1 MAPQGTTRS
10 VATLRAMTFRISS
23 TPTSQLP
30 QQIPAISASLP
41 RCKDLISSSQ
51 LPSSK
56 DTSES
61 AVAIHKYKT
70 QLSALLQDRTVQGRW
85 TAIVLI
91 KATIEIGGWEVL
103 QKSGP
108 WVRGLLSIL
117 TKPDPP
123 TTKKLSVITLTRIF
137 MLTRDYPTLVR
148 EITTPSL
155 PTFIQSCL
163 NLATPKASNP
173 LLHTVLESFNQL
185 LPRHP
190 TIFRSF
196 MTQMQQIFVQVLA
209 PTPSNASKLGPAQAP
224 NFFVSSE
231 VSQIAQQLYVQLH
244 QCAPKATLAEEWEKS
259 LKGTVNNVHYV
270 ADKVFRAVVEDWQS
284 VSGVTS
290 TGNGRAIDANM
301 EDIGPDLMGLSGW
314 SGMYAGSERMI
325 GLLRLLREFMA
336 TPTATAVSF
345 RLGPLMDLLSRIFS
359 LTVPIS
365 SKVNDW
371 QNTIRFNNQISREER
386 EHLWAVLPHIHVTAM
401 EIVLTLFERFENTL
415 NPLVAGL
422 LDELTW
428 VFNAEK
434 DVIEVRSAVYSTV
447 SGLLNLSGS
456 TFPKSSIDPLG
467 NIIRSCCNDILP
479 QEPTM
484 SKSKAA
490 STTTK
495 GNGNSANQ
503 STTNADTFLG
513 ASNTPKTPAANF
525 AGLHTAAYALLPIL
539 LSKLPTQYISDSL
552 RTRMDRTAV
561 LAQHKEAMVASV
573 LNPPPTRKSGRPV
586 ASIMPLLARSCT
598 HSIDVEGL
606 IRPRM
611 PAIRT
616 KNATSAFDDEE
627 DDQQEDEEDLD
638 NADDVS
644 EESAKV
650 DFEDRDITMEESTR
664 SRLAAEE
671 AGPITHR
678 SFGLTSAQPTLNAL
692 TTITSNLTQ
701 DNVTAE
707 KSAKRIQPDTIPA
720 PPSPKRARL
729 ETIPQ
734 PKVPTQ
740 EVGLTTSVASATLE
754 TSNEPG
760 TVLQST
766 ASTVAGPISLSTP
779 RTEPS
784 ANDADSGDDDD
795 DFGALVLGQ
804 DSDDED

>member
-85 TAIVLI
+85 IAIVLI

-244 QCAPKATLAEEWEKS
+244 QCAPKATSAEEWEKS
-259 LKGTVNNVHYV
+259 LKGTINNVHYV

-386 EHLWAVLPHIHVTAM
+386 EQLWAVLPHIHVTAM
-401 EIVLTLFERFENTL
+401 EIVLTLFKRFENTL

-422 LDELTW
+422 LDQLTW

-434 DVIEVRSAVYSTV
+434 DVIEVRTAVYSTV

-467 NIIRSCCNDILP
+467 DIIRSCCNDMLP

-484 SKSKAA
+484 LKSKAA

-525 AGLHTAAYALLPIL
+525 AGLHTAAHALLPIL

-573 LNPPPTRKSGRPV
+573 LNPPPAKKSGRPV

-598 HSIDVEGL
+598 HNIDVEGL

-616 KNATSAFDDEE
+616 KITTSAFDDEE
-627 DDQQEDEEDLD
+627 DDQQEDEEDLG

-671 AGPITHR
+671 AGPITPR
-678 SFGLTSAQPTLNAL
+678 GFGLTPAQPTLNSL

-707 KSAKRIQPDTIPA
+707 KSAKRIQSDAIPA

-740 EVGLTTSVASATLE
+740 EVGLTTSMASATLE
-754 TSNEPG
+754 TSNEPR

>member
-1 MAPQGTTRS
+1 MAPQGTTSS
-10 VATLRAMTFRISS
+10 VGTLRAMTFRISS
-23 TPTSQLP
+23 TPTLQLP

-41 RCKDLISSSQ
+41 RCKDLISSCQ
-51 LPSSK
+51 LPGSK
-56 DTSES
+56 AASES
-61 AVAIHKYKT
+61 AVTVHKYKT
-70 QLSALLQDRTVQGRW
+70 QLSTLLQDRTVQGRW

-91 KATIEIGGWEVL
+91 KATIEIGGWEIL
-103 QKSGP
+103 SKSGP
-108 WVRGLLSIL
+108 WVRGLLLIL

-123 TTKKLSVITLTRIF
+123 TAKKLSVITLTRIF

-155 PTFIQSCL
+155 PAFIQSCL
-163 NLATPKASNP
+163 NLVISKALNP

-196 MTQMQQIFVQVLA
+196 MTQIQQIFVQVLA
-209 PTPSNASKLGPAQAP
+209 STPSNVTKPGPVQAP

-231 VSQIAQQLYVQLH
+231 VSQIAQQLYVRLH
-244 QCAPKATLAEEWEKS
+244 QCAPKATLADEWEKS
-259 LKGTVNNVHYV
+259 LKDTVSNVHYV

-284 VSGVTS
+284 VSGVTPTS
-290 TGNGRAIDANM
+290 TGQTIDANM
-301 EDIGPDLMGLSGW
+301 EDIGPDPMGLSGW
-314 SGMYAGSERMI
+314 SGVYAGSERMV
-325 GLLRLLREFMA
+325 GLLLLLREFMA
-336 TPTATAVSF
+336 TPTETAVSF
-345 RLGPLMDLLSRIFS
+345 RLGSLMDLLSRIFS

-371 QNTIRFNNQISREER
+371 QNTIRFNNQIGREER
-386 EHLWAVLPHIHVTAM
+386 EHLWAVLPHIHVTVM

-422 LDELTW
+422 LDQLTW

-434 DVIEVRSAVYSTV
+434 DDIEVRTAVYSTV

-456 TFPKSSIDPLG
+456 TLPKSSIDPLD

-484 SKSKAA
+484 STSKAA
-490 STTTK
+490 STATK

-513 ASNTPKTPAANF
+513 ASNTPKTPAADF
-525 AGLHTAAYALLPIL
+525 TGLHTAAHALLPIL
-539 LSKLPTQYISDSL
+539 LSKLPTQYIPDSL

-561 LAQHKEAMVASV
+561 LARHKEAMVASV
-573 LNPPPTRKSGRPV
+573 LNPPTKKSGRPV
-586 ASIMPLLARSCT
+586 ASIMSLLARSYP
-598 HSIDVEGL
+598 HNIDVEGL

-611 PAIRT
+611 PVIRT
-616 KNATSAFDDEE
+616 RNATSAFDDEE

-650 DFEDRDITMEESTR
+650 DFEDRDIAMEESTR
-664 SRLAAEE
+664 SRLATEE
-671 AGPITHR
+671 AGPVTHR
-678 SFGLTSAQPTLNAL
+678 SSGLTPAQPTLNAL

-707 KSAKRIQPDTIPA
+707 KSAKRIQSDTIPA

-729 ETIPQ
+729 ETISQ
-734 PKVPTQ
+734 PKVPIQ
-740 EVGLTTSVASATLE
+740 EVGLTTNMASATLE
-754 TSNEPG
+754 TSNEPR

-766 ASTVAGPISLSTP
+766 ASTVAGPTSLSAP
-779 RTEPS
+779 RIEPS
-784 ANDADSGDDDD
+784 ADDADSDDDD

-804 DSDDED
+804 DTDDED

>member
-1 MAPQGTTRS
+1 
-10 VATLRAMTFRISS
+10 MTFRISS

-51 LPSSK
+51 LPGSK
-56 DTSES
+56 DASES

-70 QLSALLQDRTVQGRW
+70 QLLALLQDRTVQGRW

-91 KATIEIGGWEVL
+91 KATIEIGGWGVL

-163 NLATPKASNP
+163 NLVASKASNP

-196 MTQMQQIFVQVLA
+196 MAQMQQIFVQVLA
-209 PTPSNASKLGPAQAP
+209 PTPSNATKPVPAQAP

-244 QCAPKATLAEEWEKS
+244 QCAPKATSAEEWEKS
-259 LKGTVNNVHYV
+259 LKGTVSNVHYV

-284 VSGVTS
+284 ISGVTPTS
-290 TGNGRAIDANM
+290 NGQTIDANM
-301 EDIGPDLMGLSGW
+301 EDIGPDPMGLSGW
-314 SGMYAGSERMI
+314 SGVYAGSERMI
-325 GLLRLLREFMA
+325 GLLRLVREFMA

-345 RLGPLMDLLSRIFS
+345 RLGSLMDLLSRIFS

-386 EHLWAVLPHIHVTAM
+386 EHLWAVLPHIHVTAI
-401 EIVLTLFERFENTL
+401 EIVMTLFERFENTL

-422 LDELTW
+422 LDQLTW

-434 DVIEVRSAVYSTV
+434 DVIEVRTAVYSTV

-456 TFPKSSIDPLG
+456 TLPKSSIDPLG

-490 STTTK
+490 STATK

-513 ASNTPKTPAANF
+513 ASNTPKTPAADF
-525 AGLHTAAYALLPIL
+525 AGLHTAAHALLPIL
-539 LSKLPTQYISDSL
+539 LSKLPTRYISDSL
-552 RTRMDRTAV
+552 RTQMDRTVV

-573 LNPPPTRKSGRPV
+573 LNPPPTKKSGRPV
-586 ASIMPLLARSCT
+586 ASIMSLLARSYP
-598 HSIDVEGL
+598 HNIDVEGL

-611 PAIRT
+611 PVIRT
-616 KNATSAFDDEE
+616 GNATSAFGDEE

-638 NADDVS
+638 NADDFS

-664 SRLAAEE
+664 SRLATEE
-671 AGPITHR
+671 AGPVTHR
-678 SFGLTSAQPTLNAL
+678 SSRLTPAQPTLNAL
-692 TTITSNLTQ
+692 TTINSNLTQ

-707 KSAKRIQPDTIPA
+707 KSAKRIQSDTIPA

-729 ETIPQ
+729 ETISQ

-740 EVGLTTSVASATLE
+740 EVGLTTSMTPATLE
-754 TSNEPG
+754 TSNEPR

-766 ASTVAGPISLSTP
+766 ASTVAGPTSLSAL

-784 ANDADSGDDDD
+784 ADDAESDDDD
-795 DFGALVLGQ
+795 DFGALILGQ

>member
-1 MAPQGTTRS
+1 MVPQGTTRS

-56 DTSES
+56 DASES

-137 MLTRDYPTLVR
+137 MLTRDFPTLVR

-155 PTFIQSCL
+155 PAFIQSCL
-163 NLATPKASNP
+163 NLVTSKASNP

-190 TIFRSF
+190 NIFRSF
-196 MTQMQQIFVQVLA
+196 VTQMQQIFVQVLA
-209 PTPSNASKLGPAQAP
+209 PTPSNATKLGPAQAP

-231 VSQIAQQLYVQLH
+231 VSQIAQQLYVQLN
-244 QCAPKATLAEEWEKS
+244 QCAPKATSAEEWEKS

-270 ADKVFRAVVEDWQS
+270 TDKVFRAVIEDWQS

-290 TGNGRAIDANM
+290 TGNGQTIDANM
-301 EDIGPDLMGLSGW
+301 EDIGPDAMGLSGW
-314 SGMYAGSERMI
+314 SGVYAGSERMI

-345 RLGPLMDLLSRIFS
+345 RLGSLMDLLSRIFS
-359 LTVPIS
+359 LTIPIS

-386 EHLWAVLPHIHVTAM
+386 EHLWAVLPYIHVTAM

-422 LDELTW
+422 LDQLTW

-434 DVIEVRSAVYSTV
+434 DVIEVRTAVYSTV

-484 SKSKAA
+484 PKSKAA
-490 STTTK
+490 STATK
-495 GNGNSANQ
+495 GNGNSASQ

-525 AGLHTAAYALLPIL
+525 AGLHAAAHALLPIL

-552 RTRMDRTAV
+552 RTRIDRTAV

-573 LNPPPTRKSGRPV
+573 LNPPPTKKSGRPV
-586 ASIMPLLARSCT
+586 ASIMSLLARSCP
-598 HSIDVEGL
+598 HNIDVEGL

-611 PAIRT
+611 PVIRT
-616 KNATSAFDDEE
+616 RNAASAFDDEE
-627 DDQQEDEEDLD
+627 DDQQEDEQDLD

-671 AGPITHR
+671 AGPVTHR
-678 SFGLTSAQPTLNAL
+678 SFGLTPAQPTLNAL

-707 KSAKRIQPDTIPA
+707 KSAKRIQSDTIPA
-720 PPSPKRARL
+720 PPSPKRVRL
-729 ETIPQ
+729 ETVPQ

-740 EVGLTTSVASATLE
+740 EVGLTTSTASATLE
-754 TSNEPG
+754 TSNEPR

-766 ASTVAGPISLSTP
+766 ASTVAGPTSLSAP

-784 ANDADSGDDDD
+784 ADDADSGDDDD